1 MCSEEKVYRAFIRNG
16 VSEIQGALKIQDYF
30 EALGYMSQL
39 LARERKNLATKCS
52 YSTNKSHLKLI
63 FCVYTL

>member
-30 EALGYMSQL
+30 EALYATTFG
-39 LARERKNLATKCS
+39 ART
-52 YSTNKSHLKLI
+52 
-63 FCVYTL
+63 